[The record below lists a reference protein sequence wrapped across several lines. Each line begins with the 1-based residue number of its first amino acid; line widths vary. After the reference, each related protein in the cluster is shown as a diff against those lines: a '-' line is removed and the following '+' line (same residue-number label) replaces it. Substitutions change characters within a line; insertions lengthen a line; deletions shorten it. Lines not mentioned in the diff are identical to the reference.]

1 MVAVGLCSF
10 PKLALISQVAQS
22 MSTLLPISPGEIGTE
37 QALLV
42 VVLAGEASKSALLSL
57 SVGMK
62 LTILVVNLLIGF
74 IALFLMARTLDWRV
88 LRRRRDEEAAAE
100 NPA

>member
-1 MVAVGLCSF
+1 
-10 PKLALISQVAQS
+10 
-22 MSTLLPISPGEIGTE
+22 
-37 QALLV
+37 
-42 VVLAGEASKSALLSL
+42 
-57 SVGMK
+57 MK

-100 NPA
+100 GARP